1 MQELEIQVEP
11 EEFVNNINFNYNDL
25 ENKPSINEVPLEGNK
40 SLKDLGIQP
49 EGDYVVNEILNNK
62 VKELNDKDTE
72 LNNKITTIE
81 ENYITKDVDNL
92 TNYKNSNEIDNLL
105 KSKADKTELPKN
117 LSELNN
123 DAGFIKKDAIPTKNS
138 QLQNDSGYI
147 TANEIPTEISS
158 FENDANYAKV
168 EQIPTNV
175 SDLINDSEFITK
187 IVDNL
192 INYYKKT
199 ETYTKDEVNKLIEN
213 IKNSRFK
220 KSEVKPEVG
229 EENIIYL
236 IPSEKPQEENI
247 YDEFIYTESKWE
259 KIGSTKM
266 DFSDYTDNEQLNE
279 LLSNYVTNE
288 TFTAELKNKLD
299 TNSSGYIKKLSIE
312 GKTITY
318 TRGDDT
324 TGTLETKDTTY
335 QVATGSSDGLM
346 SSQDKSKLDT
356 LEIPTQLSDL
366 TNDTGFITSDAI
378 PTDLSSFSD
387 DVGYAKTSEIPTSVS
402 ELDNDSGYLT
412 EESDPTVPSHV
423 KTISVQ
429 DISNWNNKA
438 TQQDIDS
445 AISKAITSVLE
456 ASY

>member
-49 EGDYVVNEILNNK
+49 EGDYVTNETLNNK

-92 TNYKNSNEIDNLL
+92 TNYKDSNEIDNLL

-138 QLQNDSGYI
+138 QLENDSGYI
-147 TANEIPTEISS
+147 TTNEIPTEISS

-168 EQIPTNV
+168 EQIPTSV
-175 SDLINDSEFITK
+175 SELVNDSEFITK

-220 KSEVKPEVG
+220 KLEVKPEVG

-236 IPSEKPQEENI
+236 IPSDKPQEENI

>member
-247 YDEFIYTESKWE
+247 Y
-259 KIGSTKM
+259 
-266 DFSDYTDNEQLNE
+266 
-279 LLSNYVTNE
+279 VTNE